1 MSELLRPGDHS
12 PRVSNVQA
20 RLREFGYQIDDEDSH
35 YGDSTARAVRTF
47 QQARNI
53 LVDGIVGPHTWTELQ
68 EALFRLGDRVLYA
81 KQPPI
86 RGDDVVTLQQRLNG
100 LGFDSGREDG
110 IYGKNTAAAVR
121 LFQKEY
127 GVSED
132 GIFGPRTHAALIG
145 LRVDVSRTASALRE
159 ELRRVERSGI
169 HEAAIAIDPGHGGA
183 DSGEVGRAGL
193 LESEICWD
201 VANRLA
207 ERLIGRG
214 AKVLLTRDESEG
226 PDNTERARR
235 ANDFG
240 ADLLIS
246 IHLNAHDSA
255 EAGGSS
261 SYYFGVSKTGQALAE
276 NIQDELIGLGARDC
290 RAHARSYPILKE
302 TRMPAVLVEPAF
314 VTNPEEEKRLDD
326 HEFRN
331 AIADAIVAAIQ
342 RFFAEG
348 R

>member
-1 MSELLRPGDHS
+1 MKELLRQGDRS
-12 PRVSNVQA
+12 PRVLDVQE
-20 RLREFGYQIDDEDSH
+20 RLRELGYEIDDESSVF
-35 YGDSTARAVRTF
+35 GPGTTRAVRTF

-53 LVDGIVGPHTWTELQ
+53 LVDGIVGPHTWAELQ
-68 EALFRLGDRVLYA
+68 EAFFVLGDRVLYA
-81 KQPPI
+81 KKPPI

-110 IYGKNTAAAVR
+110 IYGRNTAAAVR

-132 GIFGPRTHAALIG
+132 GIFGPRTHAALLG
-145 LRVDVSRTASALRE
+145 LRIDVSRTAAILRE

-169 HEAAIAIDPGHGGA
+169 HETSIAIDAGHGGP
-183 DSGEVGRAGL
+183 DPGEIGRAGL
-193 LESEICWD
+193 SESEVCWD
-201 VANRLA
+201 LATRLA

-214 AKVLLTRDESEG
+214 AKVLQTRMASEG
-226 PDNTERARR
+226 PDNTERAQR
-235 ANDFG
+235 ANEFG

-246 IHLNAHDSA
+246 IHLNTHESA

-261 SYYFGVSKTGQALAE
+261 SYYFGASKTGQALAE
-276 NIQDELIGLGARDC
+276 NIQDELISLGASDC
-290 RAHARSYPILKE
+290 RTHARAYPLLKE

-314 VTNPEEEKRLDD
+314 ITNPDEEKKLGDP
-326 HEFRN
+326 EFRDRV
-331 AIADAIVAAIQ
+331 ADAIVAAIQ